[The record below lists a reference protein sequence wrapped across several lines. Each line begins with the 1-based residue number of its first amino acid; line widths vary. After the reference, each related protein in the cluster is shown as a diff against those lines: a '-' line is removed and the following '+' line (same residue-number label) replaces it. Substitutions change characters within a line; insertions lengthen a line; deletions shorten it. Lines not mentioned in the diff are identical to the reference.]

1 MQGVEILDLNE
12 NHFSHVKMMTYLH
25 GQFKRIGWSIYPDI
39 PYPEEGGDKWLPSI
53 LKVSFQA
60 TAEPYNNVAAH
71 EELKSMMSRFDRL
84 NIFFDIDEDGYE
96 VIKVESTY
104 VKRFA
109 YQLNDESANWLMTY
123 LSTGKSE
130 DFGIE
135 PSEVQ
140 KSDQTNGNEY
150 RKNMLKL
157 FVESKAVN
165 IQFTP
170 EFRDRRGQ
178 LTAVANFKF
187 GNIFFFINRDE
198 DIVSYLQEKELIR

>member
-1 MQGVEILDLNE
+1 MITFNFESV
-12 NHFSHVKMMTYLH
+12 
-25 GQFKRIGWSIYPDI
+25 
-39 PYPEEGGDKWLPSI
+39 
-53 LKVSFQA
+53 VSSNR
-60 TAEPYNNVAAH
+60 EPYNNVAAH

-130 DFGIE
+130 DFGVE

-140 KSDQTNGNEY
+140 KSAQTNGNEY
-150 RKNMLKL
+150 RKNM
-157 FVESKAVN
+157 FH
-165 IQFTP
+165 Q
-170 EFRDRRGQ
+170 
-178 LTAVANFKF
+178 
-187 GNIFFFINRDE
+187 
-198 DIVSYLQEKELIR
+198 

>member
-1 MQGVEILDLNE
+1 MIQ
-12 NHFSHVKMMTYLH
+12 FS
-25 GQFKRIGWSIYPDI
+25 F
-39 PYPEEGGDKWLPSI
+39 E
-53 LKVSFQA
+53 KVSALA
-60 TAEPYNNVAAH
+60 TANHIIMWSRH

-130 DFGIE
+130 DFGVE

-198 DIVSYLQEKELIR
+198 DIVSYLQEKGLIR

>member
-1 MQGVEILDLNE
+1 MIQ
-12 NHFSHVKMMTYLH
+12 FS
-25 GQFKRIGWSIYPDI
+25 F
-39 PYPEEGGDKWLPSI
+39 E
-53 LKVSFQA
+53 KVSGIGNR
-60 TAEPYNNVAAH
+60 EPYNNAAAH

-130 DFGIE
+130 DFGVE

-198 DIVSYLQEKELIR
+198 DIVSYLQEKGLIR

>member
-1 MQGVEILDLNE
+1 MI
-12 NHFSHVKMMTYLH
+12 
-25 GQFKRIGWSIYPDI
+25 QFNFESSTSIG
-39 PYPEEGGDKWLPSI
+39 KH
-53 LKVSFQA
+53 
-60 TAEPYNNVAAH
+60 EPYNNVAAH

-84 NIFFDIDEDGYE
+84 NIFFDIDKDGYE
-96 VIKVESTY
+96 VIKVESTR
-104 VKRFA
+104 VKRFS
-109 YQLNDESANWLMTY
+109 YQLNDKSSDWLMTY

-130 DFGIE
+130 DFGVE

-140 KSDQTNGNEY
+140 KSDQANGNEY

-187 GNIFFFINRDE
+187 GNIFFFLNRDE
-198 DIVSYLQEKELIR
+198 DIVSYLQEKG

>member
-1 MQGVEILDLNE
+1 MIAFRFE
-12 NHFSHVKMMTYLH
+12 N
-25 GQFKRIGWSIYPDI
+25 I
-39 PYPEEGGDKWLPSI
+39 
-53 LKVSFQA
+53 
-60 TAEPYNNVAAH
+60 TASNREPYNNVAAH

-109 YQLNDESANWLMTY
+109 YQLNNESANWLMTY

-130 DFGIE
+130 DFGVE

-187 GNIFFFINRDE
+187 GNIFFFVNRDE

>member
-1 MQGVEILDLNE
+1 MIQFNFE
-12 NHFSHVKMMTYLH
+12 N
-25 GQFKRIGWSIYPDI
+25 II
-39 PYPEEGGDKWLPSI
+39 
-53 LKVSFQA
+53 
-60 TAEPYNNVAAH
+60 TASNREPYNNVAAH

-109 YQLNDESANWLMTY
+109 YQLNDKSANWLMTY

-130 DFGIE
+130 DFGVE

-140 KSDQTNGNEY
+140 KSDQTNGY

-187 GNIFFFINRDE
+187 GNIFFFVNRDE
-198 DIVSYLQEKELIR
+198 DIASYLQEKELIR

>member
-1 MQGVEILDLNE
+1 MIMITFKFE
-12 NHFSHVKMMTYLH
+12 NITTSN
-25 GQFKRIGWSIYPDI
+25 R
-39 PYPEEGGDKWLPSI
+39 
-53 LKVSFQA
+53 
-60 TAEPYNNVAAH
+60 EPYDNVAAH
-71 EELKSMMSRFDRL
+71 EELKFMMLRFDRL

-96 VIKVESTY
+96 VINVESTN

-109 YQLNDESANWLMTY
+109 YQLNDGSANWLMTY

-130 DFGIE
+130 DFGVE

-140 KSDQTNGNEY
+140 KSAQTNGNEY
-150 RKNMLKL
+150 RKNKLKQ
-157 FVESKAVN
+157 FVESKTTD

-187 GNIFFFINRDE
+187 GNIFFFVNRDE
-198 DIVSYLQEKELIR
+198 DIVSYLQEKGVIR

>member
-1 MQGVEILDLNE
+1 MIQFIFE
-12 NHFSHVKMMTYLH
+12 NVTNSGNRK
-25 GQFKRIGWSIYPDI
+25 
-39 PYPEEGGDKWLPSI
+39 
-53 LKVSFQA
+53 
-60 TAEPYNNVAAH
+60 PYNNVAAH

-84 NIFFDIDEDGYE
+84 NIFFDIDEEGYE

-109 YQLNDESANWLMTY
+109 YQLNGESANWLMTY

-130 DFGIE
+130 DFGVE

-140 KSDQTNGNEY
+140 KSDQVNGNDY
-150 RKNMLKL
+150 RKNMLKQ
-157 FVESKAVN
+157 FVESKVVN

-187 GNIFFFINRDE
+187 GNIFFFVNRDE
-198 DIVSYLQEKELIR
+198 DIVSYLQEKGLIR

>member
-1 MQGVEILDLNE
+1 MITFNFESV
-12 NHFSHVKMMTYLH
+12 
-25 GQFKRIGWSIYPDI
+25 
-39 PYPEEGGDKWLPSI
+39 
-53 LKVSFQA
+53 VSSNR
-60 TAEPYNNVAAH
+60 EPYNNVAAH

-96 VIKVESTY
+96 VIKVEST
-104 VKRFA
+104 
-109 YQLNDESANWLMTY
+109 NWLMTY

-130 DFGIE
+130 DFGVE

-187 GNIFFFINRDE
+187 GNIFFFVNRDE
-198 DIVSYLQEKELIR
+198 DIVSYLQEKALIR

>member
-1 MQGVEILDLNE
+1 MIQFNFE
-12 NHFSHVKMMTYLH
+12 N
-25 GQFKRIGWSIYPDI
+25 II
-39 PYPEEGGDKWLPSI
+39 
-53 LKVSFQA
+53 
-60 TAEPYNNVAAH
+60 TASNREPYNNVAAH

-109 YQLNDESANWLMTY
+109 YQLNYKSANWLMTY

-130 DFGIE
+130 DFGVE

-140 KSDQTNGNEY
+140 KSDQTNGHEY

-187 GNIFFFINRDE
+187 GNIFFFVNRDE
-198 DIVSYLQEKELIR
+198 DIASYLQEKELIR

>member
-1 MQGVEILDLNE
+1 MIQFNFE
-12 NHFSHVKMMTYLH
+12 N
-25 GQFKRIGWSIYPDI
+25 II
-39 PYPEEGGDKWLPSI
+39 
-53 LKVSFQA
+53 
-60 TAEPYNNVAAH
+60 TASNREPYNNVAAH

-96 VIKVESTY
+96 VIKVESTC
-104 VKRFA
+104 VTRFA
-109 YQLNDESANWLMTY
+109 YQLNDKSANWLMTY

-130 DFGIE
+130 DFGVE

-187 GNIFFFINRDE
+187 GNIFFFVNWDE
-198 DIVSYLQEKELIR
+198 DIVSYLQEKGLIR

>member
-1 MQGVEILDLNE
+1 MITFNFESV
-12 NHFSHVKMMTYLH
+12 
-25 GQFKRIGWSIYPDI
+25 
-39 PYPEEGGDKWLPSI
+39 
-53 LKVSFQA
+53 VSSNR
-60 TAEPYNNVAAH
+60 EPYNNVAAH

-84 NIFFDIDEDGYE
+84 NIFFDIDE

-109 YQLNDESANWLMTY
+109 YQLNDKSANWLMTY

-130 DFGIE
+130 DFEVE

-187 GNIFFFINRDE
+187 GNIFFFVNRDE
-198 DIVSYLQEKELIR
+198 DIVSYLQEKGLIR

>member
-1 MQGVEILDLNE
+1 MINFL
-12 NHFSHVKMMTYLH
+12 F
-25 GQFKRIGWSIYPDI
+25 
-39 PYPEEGGDKWLPSI
+39 GDTISSTI
-53 LKVSFQA
+53 RA
-60 TAEPYNNVAAH
+60 PYNNAAAH
-71 EELKSMMSRFDRL
+71 EELNAMMTRFDRI
-84 NIFFDIDEDGYE
+84 NAFFDIDEDGYE
-96 VIKVESTY
+96 VVKVESTY

-130 DFGIE
+130 DFGVE
-135 PSEVQ
+135 PSDVQ

-165 IQFTP
+165 IRFTP

-198 DIVSYLQEKELIR
+198 DIVSYLQKKGLIH

>member
-1 MQGVEILDLNE
+1 MIQFNFE
-12 NHFSHVKMMTYLH
+12 N
-25 GQFKRIGWSIYPDI
+25 II
-39 PYPEEGGDKWLPSI
+39 
-53 LKVSFQA
+53 
-60 TAEPYNNVAAH
+60 TASNREPYNNVAAH

-109 YQLNDESANWLMTY
+109 YQLNDKSANWLMTY

-130 DFGIE
+130 DFGVE
-135 PSEVQ
+135 P

-187 GNIFFFINRDE
+187 GNIFFFVNRDE
-198 DIVSYLQEKELIR
+198 DIASYLQEKELIR

>member
-1 MQGVEILDLNE
+1 MIQ
-12 NHFSHVKMMTYLH
+12 FS
-25 GQFKRIGWSIYPDI
+25 F
-39 PYPEEGGDKWLPSI
+39 E
-53 LKVSFQA
+53 KVSGIGNR
-60 TAEPYNNVAAH
+60 EPYNNVAAH

-109 YQLNDESANWLMTY
+109 YQLNDKSANWLMTY

-130 DFGIE
+130 DFGVE

-140 KSDQTNGNEY
+140 KSDQPNGNEY

-187 GNIFFFINRDE
+187 GNIFFFVNRDE
-198 DIVSYLQEKELIR
+198 EIVSYLQEKGLIR

>member
-1 MQGVEILDLNE
+1 MIQFNFE
-12 NHFSHVKMMTYLH
+12 NVANS
-25 GQFKRIGWSIYPDI
+25 GNR
-39 PYPEEGGDKWLPSI
+39 
-53 LKVSFQA
+53 
-60 TAEPYNNVAAH
+60 EPYNNVAAH

-109 YQLNDESANWLMTY
+109 YQLNDE
-123 LSTGKSE
+123 
-130 DFGIE
+130 DFGVE
-135 PSEVQ
+135 PSETQ

-187 GNIFFFINRDE
+187 GNIFFFVNRDE

>member
-1 MQGVEILDLNE
+1 MIQ
-12 NHFSHVKMMTYLH
+12 FS
-25 GQFKRIGWSIYPDI
+25 F
-39 PYPEEGGDKWLPSI
+39 E
-53 LKVSFQA
+53 KVSGIGNR
-60 TAEPYNNVAAH
+60 EPYNNAAAH

-96 VIKVESTY
+96 VIKVESTC

-109 YQLNDESANWLMTY
+109 YQLNDKSANWLMPY
-123 LSTGKSE
+123 LSTGKSV
-130 DFGIE
+130 FLGVE
-135 PSEVQ
+135 PSVVQ
-140 KSDQTNGNEY
+140 MSDHTNGNEY

-187 GNIFFFINRDE
+187 GNISLPLPRAAAPA
-198 DIVSYLQEKELIR
+198 SPLQEKGLTR